1 MMTRTSIPARAA
13 GRGLRAGFSLIE
25 VVIAMTILAIV
36 LMSLAKLSTVVAV
49 RGRGND
55 LVAMRTAALE
65 RESNKFGAIRFDSL
79 ATFPTTAKTFTFGNF
94 AYTRNLTLTKVST
107 TRYTVKIV
115 IIPTNNTAATDSI
128 IFDRTKPASSALC
141 TGC

>member
-1 MMTRTSIPARAA
+1 MTRNSTPARRSHGTA
-13 GRGLRAGFSLIE
+13 RGGFSLVE
-25 VVIAMTILAIV
+25 VIVAMTILALV

-55 LVAMRTAALE
+55 LVAMRTAAIE

-79 ATFPTTAKTFTFGNF
+79 ATFDVTPKTFTFGKF
-94 AYTRNLTLTKVST
+94 AYLRTLSLTKIST
-107 TRYTVKIV
+107 TRYTVKVV
-115 IIPTNNTAATDSI
+115 ITPVKNTAAKDSI
-128 IFDRTKPASSALC
+128 IFDRTKPAASALC

>member
-1 MMTRTSIPARAA
+1 MRPSTPARRNRTASP
-13 GRGLRAGFSLIE
+13 AGFSLVE
-25 VVIAMTILAIV
+25 VVVAMTILAIV

-79 ATFPTTAKTFTFGNF
+79 AVFPTTSKTFTFGKF
-94 AYTRNLTLTKVST
+94 AYTRQLALTKVTT